1 MLDYAK
7 FMKLLSSTL
16 NQNNATVSQNW
27 QRGENN
33 VVINQV
39 GHTTKQ
45 NQGGC
50 YMANKNIKEID
61 IQNAIRIALS
71 KYGVVIRQNTGN
83 FELKDGR
90 RIMCGVKGLSD
101 LLFIGKN
108 KVAFIEVKN
117 ATGKISDEQAN
128 FIKKMQSLGHIAG
141 VARSV
146 EDALELIGETE

>member
-1 MLDYAK
+1 
-7 FMKLLSSTL
+7 
-16 NQNNATVSQNW
+16 
-27 QRGENN
+27 
-33 VVINQV
+33 
-39 GHTTKQ
+39 
-45 NQGGC
+45 
-50 YMANKNIKEID
+50 MANKNIKEID

-146 EDALELIGETE
+146 EDALELIGEAE